1 MHVEITGWAKSQL
14 QKIYKHYSKEV
25 SSKKAKE
32 IVDQIV
38 VRALSLEQFSER
50 GKIDED
56 LRVLN
61 KGHRFILE
69 RHYRI
74 IYRVEVESIF
84 VTDIFSNWQNPKK
97 KLKRNK

>member
-1 MHVEITGWAKSQL
+1 MGKKSTK
-14 QKIYKHYSKEV
+14 KIYKHYSKEV
-25 SSKKAKE
+25 SSEKAKE

-38 VRALSLEQFSER
+38 VRALSLVQFPER
-50 GKIDED
+50 GRIDED
-56 LRVLN
+56 LRVLD

-74 IYRVEVESIF
+74 IYRIEVERIL
-84 VTDIFSNWQNPKK
+84 VTDVFSNWQNPKK